1 MDYAMITASSE
12 YYKPT
17 ITQILNM
24 VAEKCKDGYKPCGG
38 ISVVERCGIFYFAQ
52 AMIKEE

>member
-38 ISVVERCGIFYFAQ
+38 ISVVERSGIFYFAQ